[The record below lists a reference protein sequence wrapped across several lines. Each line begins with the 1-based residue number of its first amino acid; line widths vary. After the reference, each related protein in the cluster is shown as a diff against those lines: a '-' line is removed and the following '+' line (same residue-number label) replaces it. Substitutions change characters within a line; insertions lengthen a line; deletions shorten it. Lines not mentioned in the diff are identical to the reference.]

1 VSKRRGLP
9 AESHMKHDAH
19 FVDSLSERFGPSVG
33 RLVPI
38 EDIET
43 NPEQPRRSV
52 GDLEELTKSI
62 EAKGVL
68 EPILVRPLETGRFR
82 IIAGERRFR
91 AALEAGLAEVPCIE
105 LDVPDNE
112 VLEIALIEN
121 LHRRD
126 LHPFEEAAGYAS
138 LSEKHGYTQQRIA
151 SSVGKSRVSITE
163 AMSLLD
169 IPEDL
174 REKCRRAD
182 IGARTVLL
190 EIARLGDRGKMEDA
204 IALVLAGS
212 TRDELREQKRDSD
225 TDDRDDKDDKRR
237 TFHFVYAPK
246 DGPFRLNLSFPKMR
260 VQKSE
265 LIDALRGV
273 IRQLESGEI
282 DLPPR
287 R

>member
-1 VSKRRGLP
+1 MSKRRGLP
-9 AESHMKHDAH
+9 SESHMKHDAH
-19 FVDSLSERFGPSVG
+19 FVDSLSERFGPSIG

-38 EDIET
+38 EEIET
-43 NPEQPRRSV
+43 NPDQPRRSV
-52 GDLEELTKSI
+52 GDLEELKKSI
-62 EAKGVL
+62 EARGVL
-68 EPILVRPLETGRFR
+68 EPILVRPMDSGRFR

-105 LDVPDNE
+105 MEVPDNE

-126 LHPFEEAAGYAS
+126 LHPFEEASGYAS

-163 AMSLLD
+163 TMSLLD

-182 IGARTVLL
+182 IQARSVLL
-190 EIARLGDRGKMEDA
+190 EIARLGDRRKMEEA
-204 IALVLAGS
+204 IALVLSGS
-212 TRDELREQKRDSD
+212 TRDDLREQKKGPA
-225 TDDRDDKDDKRR
+225 TEGGKRR
-237 TFHFVYAPK
+237 EFHFVFAPK
-246 DGPFRLNLSFPKMR
+246 DEPFRLNLSFHKTR

-265 LIDALRGV
+265 LIEALRGV
-273 IRQLESGEI
+273 IRRLESGEI
-282 DLPPR
+282 DLPR
-287 R
+287 K

>member
-1 VSKRRGLP
+1 
-9 AESHMKHDAH
+9 
-19 FVDSLSERFGPSVG
+19 
-33 RLVPI
+33 
-38 EDIET
+38 
-43 NPEQPRRSV
+43 QPRRSV

-62 EAKGVL
+62 QAKGVL
-68 EPILVRPLETGRFR
+68 EPILVRPLESGRFR

-126 LHPFEEAAGYAS
+126 LHPFEEAAGYAA

-151 SSVGKSRVSITE
+151 SNVGKSRVSITE

-182 IGARTVLL
+182 IGARSVLL
-190 EIARLGDRGKMEDA
+190 EIARLGDRKKMEEA

-212 TRDELREQKRDSD
+212 TRDDLRGQKRDKESD
-225 TDDRDDKDDKRR
+225 TDDKRR

-246 DGPFRLNLSFPKMR
+246 DGPFRLNLSFHKMR

-273 IRQLESGEI
+273 IRQLESGELE
-282 DLPPR
+282 LPPR
-287 R
+287 K

>member
-1 VSKRRGLP
+1 MSKRRGLP
-9 AESHMKHDAH
+9 EAAHMKHDAH

-33 RLVPI
+33 RMIPI
-38 EDIET
+38 EEIET
-43 NPEQPRRSV
+43 NPDQPRRGV
-52 GDLEELTKSI
+52 GDLEELRKSI
-62 EAKGVL
+62 ESKGVL
-68 EPILVRPLETGRFR
+68 EPILVRPMDTGRFR

-126 LHPFEEAAGYAS
+126 LHPFEEAAGYAA

-151 SSVGKSRVSITE
+151 SNVGKSRVSITE
-163 AMSLLD
+163 SMSLLD

-182 IGARTVLL
+182 IQARSVLL
-190 EIARLGDRGKMEDA
+190 EIARLGDRRRMEEA

-212 TRDELREQKRDSD
+212 TRDDLRDQKKG
-225 TDDRDDKDDKRR
+225 KDDDHEKRR
-237 TFHFVYAPK
+237 EFHFVFAPK
-246 DGPFRLNLSFPKMR
+246 DGPFRLNLSFHKMR

-265 LIDALRGV
+265 LIEALRGV

-287 R
+287 K

>member
-1 VSKRRGLP
+1 MSKRRGLP
-9 AESHMKHDAH
+9 VESHMKHDAH

-38 EDIET
+38 EEIET
-43 NPEQPRRSV
+43 NPAQPRRSV
-52 GDLEELTKSI
+52 GDLSELRKSI
-62 EAKGVL
+62 ESKGVL
-68 EPILVRPLETGRFR
+68 EPILVLPLSDGRFR

-138 LSEKHGYTQQRIA
+138 LSDKHGYTQQKIA
-151 SSVGKSRVSITE
+151 SALGKSRVSITE
-163 AMSLLD
+163 AVSLLE

-182 IGARTVLL
+182 IAARSVLL
-190 EIARLGDRGKMEDA
+190 EIARLGDRRRMEEA
-204 IALVLAGS
+204 IALVLSGS
-212 TRDELREQKRDSD
+212 TRDDLRQQKRGH
-225 TDDRDDKDDKRR
+225 TAVNGKRHE
-237 TFHFVYAPK
+237 FHFVYSPK
-246 DGPFRLNLSFPKMR
+246 DGPFRLNIAFHKSR
-260 VQKSE
+260 VAKAE
-265 LIDALRGV
+265 LIEALRGV
-273 IRQLESGEI
+273 LRQLESGEL
-282 DLPPR
+282 DLSK
-287 R
+287 

>member
-1 VSKRRGLP
+1 MSKRRGLP

-38 EDIET
+38 EEIET

-52 GDLEELTKSI
+52 GDLDELTKSVRS
-62 EAKGVL
+62 KGVL
-68 EPILVRPLETGRFR
+68 EPILVRPLDSGRFR

-126 LHPFEEAAGYAS
+126 LHPFEEAAGYTS
-138 LSEKHGYTQQRIA
+138 LSEKHGYTQQQIA
-151 SSVGKSRVSITE
+151 SSVGKSRVSVTE
-163 AMSLLD
+163 SMSLLD

-182 IGARTVLL
+182 IQARSVLL
-190 EIARLGDRGKMEDA
+190 EISRLGDRRKMEEA

-212 TRDELREQKRDSD
+212 TRDDLRGQKNRDSD
-225 TDDRDDKDDKRR
+225 ADEKDDKRR

-246 DGPFRLNLSFPKMR
+246 DGPFRLNLSFHKMR

-265 LIDALRGV
+265 LIEALRGV
-273 IRQLESGEI
+273 IKQLEAGEI
-282 DLPPR
+282 DLSR
-287 R
+287 K